1 MDLGYAIIQLPELVR
16 SLYQWIKIRKMLN
29 HKCLSSR
36 SAIST
41 KTKTKP
47 NDLMKLAKNI
57 NSIEVR
63 PCNDGNS
70 FKPCKKDRTWEGEL
84 LQLKLQFTSL
94 LEREDKMELR
104 LDNQENKLD
113 EMLAL
118 MHAK

>member
-1 MDLGYAIIQLPELVR
+1 MALGYAIIQLPELVR

-36 SAIST
+36 SISST
-41 KTKTKP
+41 ETKP

-57 NSIEVR
+57 NIIEVR

-94 LEREDKMELR
+94 LEREEKLELR
-104 LDNQENKLD
+104 LENQENKLD

>member
-41 KTKTKP
+41 KTKTKT
-47 NDLMKLAKNI
+47 NGIRKLAKNI

-63 PCNDGNS
+63 PCNNGNS
-70 FKPCKKDRTWEGEL
+70 FKPYKDRTWEGEL